1 MVRRHIATLDPYCV
15 HRPSVVLRLEDT
27 SAERPNAPTVG
38 GMTERLGILGGT
50 FDPVHVGHV
59 VGAVEVAHALAL
71 DRVLFVVAGDP
82 WQKHGEVVAPA
93 GDRVDMVVAATE
105 GIAGIEVSTI
115 EVERSGPSY
124 MLDTLRALERPERQ
138 LFLIVGSDVV
148 STLDT
153 WHRVDDLKELAILV
167 ILDRAGTDRAGTA
180 EVPPSDEE
188 RMVGWKVE
196 RVPMPRIDI
205 SSTELRARLGQGRP
219 VDGLIS
225 PQVVRIINE
234 RRLYTAPR

>member
-1 MVRRHIATLDPYCV
+1 
-15 HRPSVVLRLEDT
+15 
-27 SAERPNAPTVG
+27 
-38 GMTERLGILGGT
+38 MTERLGILGGT

-59 VGAVEVAHALAL
+59 VGAVEVGQELAL

-93 GDRVDMVVAATE
+93 GDRVDMVAAAIE
-105 GIAGIEVSTI
+105 GIVGIEVSTI

-124 MLDTLRALERPERQ
+124 TLDTLRALERPERQ

-153 WHRVDDLKELAILV
+153 WHRVDDLKELATLV
-167 ILDRAGTDRAGTA
+167 ILDRAGLAPNA
-180 EVPPSDEE
+180 EW
-188 RMVGWKVE
+188 MAGWKVE

-205 SSTELRARLGQGRP
+205 SSTELRARLNEGRP
-219 VDGLIS
+219 VDGLIP
-225 PQVVRIINE
+225 PQVMRVIRE
-234 RRLYTAPR
+234 RRLYTAVQ